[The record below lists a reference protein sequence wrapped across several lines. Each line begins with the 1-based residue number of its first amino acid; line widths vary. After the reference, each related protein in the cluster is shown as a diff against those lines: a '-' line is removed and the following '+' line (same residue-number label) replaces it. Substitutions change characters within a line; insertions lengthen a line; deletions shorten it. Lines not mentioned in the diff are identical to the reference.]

1 MLGSPIRHSLSP
13 VLHNAAF
20 AAVGLDALFLAFE
33 VDEAGGPA
41 ALRGAAALGLM
52 GLSITMPLKDVTART
67 CDRLSPAAA
76 RLAAVN
82 CVVICDGQLEGHNT
96 DGAGFVDSLRV
107 DHGVDPTG
115 QRVVVLGAG
124 GAARSIVAA
133 VAEAGAADIAVV
145 NRTHSKAEQ
154 AAALGGRVGSL
165 DDVAA
170 AAIVVNATSVGMGAA
185 DRAAPGVMP
194 CDPSLLGAGQVVVD
208 VVVHPV
214 DTPWLVAARDR
225 GALGIDGV
233 GMLVHQ
239 AAHAFRHW
247 TGMDAPVDVM
257 AGAARAHLTLGQ
269 GLGGQGLGSQGL
281 GVQDPGLQR
290 PGPERPGLR

>member
-33 VDEAGGPA
+33 VDEDDGAE
-41 ALRGAAALGLM
+41 ALRGAAALGLL

-67 CDRLSPAAA
+67 CDTLSPAAE

-82 CVVICDGQLEGHNT
+82 CVVIRDGRLEGHNT

-107 DHGVDPTG
+107 DHGVDPAG

-124 GAARSIVAA
+124 GAARVDRGRPGRGGRRRRRRR
-133 VAEAGAADIAVV
+133 EPHPFEGRAGRRARGAGRLARRRGVG
-145 NRTHSKAEQ
+145 RHRRERH
-154 AAALGGRVGSL
+154 LGGHGRTGS
-165 DDVAA
+165 A
-170 AAIVVNATSVGMGAA
+170 G
-185 DRAAPGVMP
+185 PGVMP

-214 DTPWLVAARDR
+214 DTPWLVAARER

-247 TGMDAPVDVM
+247 TGRDAPVDVM
-257 AGAARAHLTLGQ
+257 AAAARAHLA
-269 GLGGQGLGSQGL
+269 SQGPGL
-281 GVQDPGLQR
+281 QGPGLQR
-290 PGPERPGLR
+290 PG